1 MSSQRK
7 AWNDA
12 MRTAAGIHATA
23 HSARRS
29 DRHKKQQRREKAR
42 KGVDLGATSSL
53 EEREYRAAIRVDALE
68 EVTDL
73 DQGDDQLE
81 EEYDEEEE
89 MASKGSKKGRGK
101 KQTSKRKARKS
112 AKNGPEAAIKR
123 LKPRSLASILV
134 EEASKKNGNVKD
146 YIGAEAALPSNPKP
160 VRKYCPVTGLLGIYQ
175 DPKSGIHYANLKAL
189 EQIQERLPPWM
200 SLGGSATYSETIKS
214 LKKS

>member
-12 MRTAAGIHATA
+12 MRTAAGINATA
-23 HSARRS
+23 QSARRS
-29 DRHKKQQRREKAR
+29 DRHKKHQRREKAR

-68 EVTDL
+68 EVIDL

-81 EEYDEEEE
+81 DEYDEEEE
-89 MASKGSKKGRGK
+89 MASKGSKRGRGK
-101 KQTSKRKARKS
+101 KQASKRKAKKTQK
-112 AKNGPEAAIKR
+112 AGTDAALKR

-134 EEASKKNGNVKD
+134 EEASRNYGNVKD
-146 YIGAEAALPSNPKP
+146 YINAEAVLPSNPTP
-160 VRKYCPVTGLLGIYQ
+160 VRKYCPVSGLLGIYQ
-175 DPKSGIHYANLKAL
+175 DPKSGVRYANLKAL
-189 EQIQERLPPWM
+189 AQIQERVPPWM

-214 LKKS
+214 LKNS